1 MAQPAVRLDQRVA
14 IVTGAGKGL
23 GRAYAE
29 YLAARGARVVVNNR
43 RRALEAN
50 GSSSADEVVQAIRDA
65 GGEAVANY
73 DSVEVPQ
80 TGQRL
85 VQQAFDTWGRLDALV
100 NNAGVDQ
107 HRTFHKQTVR
117 EFCDI
122 FDVNFFGTLYVTHAA
137 YARMRD
143 VGYGRIVV
151 STSSAGLH
159 GLHGLSAYA
168 ASKAALIGLM
178 RTLSSEGGSHNVLCN
193 AIAPYAATQMTARQS
208 SPEFLATMSPGLVAP
223 MVAFMVSEQTV
234 LNGQVIVAGK
244 GGFRRAAMIEGRG
257 YGYTDAAALTPEA
270 IARDMERITAMQP
283 ASEFADAM
291 ASFDDFFRSHPGGA

>member
-1 MAQPAVRLDQRVA
+1 MAQAAVRLDQRVA
-14 IVTGAGKGL
+14 IITGAGKGL

-29 YLAARGARVVVNNR
+29 YLAARGARILVNNR
-43 RRALEAN
+43 RRAIDAN
-50 GSSSADEVVQAIRDA
+50 GRSSADEVVQAIREA

-80 TGQRL
+80 AGERL
-85 VQQAFDTWGRLDALV
+85 LQQALDTWGRLDLLV

-107 HRTFHKQTVR
+107 HCTFHKQTPR

-137 YARMRD
+137 YARMREA
-143 VGYGRIVV
+143 GYGRIVV

-178 RTLSSEGGSHNVLCN
+178 RTLSSEGRSHNVLCN

-208 SPEFLATMSPGLVAP
+208 SPEFLATMSPQLVAP
-223 MVAFMVSEQTV
+223 MVAYMVSEQTA

-244 GGFRRAAMIEGRG
+244 GGFRRAAMVEGRG
-257 YGYTDAAALTPEA
+257 HGYTDAAALTPEG
-270 IARDMERITAMQP
+270 IARDIERIIAMQP
-283 ASEFADAM
+283 ASEFPDARV
-291 ASFDDFFRSHPGGA
+291 SFNDFFQSHPGVA